1 MTAEEFLDKLDRFI
15 ADTIGKEFEYKYEI
29 EENGVWFEGFW
40 ILGFD
45 QEDYETDETDEED

>member
-45 QEDYETDETDEED
+45 QEDYEIDETDEED